1 MYPILRF
8 AKELAVHRNAPRLG
22 LFDTHV
28 SHHRIWPIDID
39 MWMELNNGRTLTL
52 YDLGRL
58 VMFQRVGVVGLMRQR
73 GWVGT
78 VAGASVRYRRRVQ
91 MFHKVTMKSRIVG
104 WDDKFLYIEQAMF
117 RAEDGECTSHALL
130 RTAVTDRKRM
140 IPMTEAAV
148 AMDAGNSPALPD
160 WVAAW
165 SDADDTRPWP
175 PMQGTG

>member
-8 AKELAVHRNAPRLG
+8 AKELAIHRNAPKLV

-28 SHHRIWPIDID
+28 SRHRIWPIDID
-39 MWMELNNGRTLTL
+39 LWMELNNGRTLTL
-52 YDLGRL
+52 FDLGRL
-58 VMFQRVGVVGLMRQR
+58 VLFQRVGVVGAMRSR

-91 MFHKVTMKSRIVG
+91 MFQKVEMRSRILG
-104 WDDKFLYIEQAMF
+104 WDRKFLYLEQAMF
-117 RAEDGECTSHALL
+117 RPDGECTSHVLL

-140 IPMTEAAV
+140 IPMAEAAAV
-148 AMDAGNSPALPD
+148 LGQGESPPLPS

-165 SDADDTRPWP
+165 AGADDERPWP
-175 PMQGTG
+175 PMAE

>member
-8 AKELAVHRNAPRLG
+8 AKELAVHRSAPPLG

-58 VMFQRVGVVGLMRQR
+58 VLFQRVGVVGLMRSR

-78 VAGASVRYRRRVQ
+78 VAGVSVRYRRRVQ
-91 MFHKVTMKSRIVG
+91 MFQRVTMRSRIVG
-104 WDDKFLYIEQAMF
+104 WDAKFLYLEQGMF
-117 RAEDGECTSHALL
+117 RPDGECTSHVLL
-130 RTAVTDRKRM
+130 RTAVTDRKRL
-140 IPMTEAAV
+140 IPMSEAA
-148 AMDAGNSPALPD
+148 DAFGSGDSPDLPD
-160 WVAAW
+160 WVEAW
-165 SDADDTRPWP
+165 VDADDARPWP
-175 PMQGTG
+175 PMVDA

>member
-8 AKELAVHRNAPRLG
+8 AKELFVHRSAPALG
-22 LFDTHV
+22 LFETHV

-39 MWMELNNGRTLTL
+39 MWAELNNGRTLTL

-58 VMFQRVGVVGLMRQR
+58 VLFNRVGVVGFMRKK

-91 MFHKVTMKSRIVG
+91 MFHKVQMRSRIVG
-104 WDDKFLYIEQAMF
+104 WDAKFLYIEQAMF
-117 RAEDGECTSHALL
+117 RDTDGECTSHVLL

-140 IPMTEAAV
+140 IPMSEAAE
-148 AMDAGNSPALPD
+148 AMGSRESPALPD
-160 WVAAW
+160 WVTRWAE
-165 SDADDTRPWP
+165 ADDHRPWP
-175 PMQGTG
+175 PMAE